1 MLSVKILAMG
11 KALPTN
17 TVSSAMLDV
26 TLGKEDGYTYKKSG
40 VMSRQFSP
48 HEQSQSELAAI
59 ALKDALRNAS
69 ISAKS
74 IDLLISACGVQEQ
87 ALPSTACAIAEHAG
101 LSEGTPAF
109 DINSSC
115 LSFLTALNIAA
126 SLLKTGTYKRIA
138 VVSSDQPSRGINW
151 NDPEASLIFGDG
163 AAAAIVESGTATQGI
178 RSFMLKTFTIGRHF
192 CEIRAGGTKRNP
204 IVGFEQNDYMFSMN
218 GKQVLK
224 LALQQMPGFLNEL
237 FTQSE
242 VSRDSIDVII
252 PHQASHLGMSH
263 MIRRIGLNEE
273 NVINIYKTHGN
284 QVAASLPTALY
295 EAFSTGRLT
304 SGKRGLLLG
313 TAAGMSIGGLV
324 LDV

>member
-1 MLSVKILAMG
+1 MLNVKILAMG
-11 KALPTN
+11 KALPAN
-17 TVSSAMLDV
+17 VVSSEMLDV
-26 TLGKEDGYTYKKSG
+26 TLGKKGGYTFKKSG
-40 VMSRQFSP
+40 IISRQFSP
-48 HEQSQSELAAI
+48 YEQSQSELAAI
-59 ALKDALRNAS
+59 ALKDALANAA
-69 ISAKS
+69 IQAGT

-109 DINSSC
+109 DVNSSC
-115 LSFLTALNIAA
+115 LSFLTALNVAA
-126 SLLKTGTYKRIA
+126 SLLATGSYKRIA

-151 NDPEASLIFGDG
+151 EDPEASLIFGDG
-163 AAAAIVESGTATQGI
+163 AAAAIVERGSVTQGI
-178 RSFMLKTFTIGRHF
+178 RSFMFKTYTVGRRF

-204 IVGFEQNDYMFSMN
+204 IVGSEHHDYMFSMN
-218 GKQVLK
+218 GKLVLK
-224 LALQQMPGFLNEL
+224 LALQQMPGFLDEL
-237 FTQSE
+237 FAQSKT
-242 VSRDSIDVII
+242 SQDSVDVII

-263 MIRRIGLNEE
+263 MIKRIGLDEK

-295 EAFSTGRLT
+295 EAFATGRLS

-313 TAAGMSIGGLV
+313 TAAGISIGGLV

>member
-26 TLGKEDGYTYKKSG
+26 SLGKEDGYTYKKSG

-69 ISAKS
+69 VSANS

-87 ALPSTACAIAEHAG
+87 ALPSTACAIAEHAA

-115 LSFLTALNIAA
+115 LSFLTALNVAA

-151 NDPEASLIFGDG
+151 DDPEASLIFGDG
-163 AAAAIVESGTATQGI
+163 AAAAIIESGTAIQGI

-204 IVGFEQNDYMFSMN
+204 TVGFEQNDYMFSMN

-237 FTQSE
+237 FTQSG

-263 MIRRIGLNEE
+263 MIRRIGLNDES
-273 NVINIYKTHGN
+273 VINIYKTHGN

-295 EAFSTGRLT
+295 EAFSTGRLS